1 MPGLVRCRPLLALAA
16 ALCALAI
23 AAAAPPSSPAGD
35 AGGCTPGA
43 NFRPENAAFAA
54 QVVQLV
60 NAHRTAMGLKA
71 LAVSPTL
78 TASATWKARHMA
90 TYNYMAHDD
99 LAPPVARS
107 AGDRIA
113 ACGYKN
119 AGWGENIAA
128 GYPTPAAVVAAWLQ
142 SPGHKAN
149 IENPAFVVTG
159 SGAAAS
165 SNGTLVWAQDF
176 GMTNDSGST
185 PPPAPKT
192 TAGTQSLVL
201 QKLHVTRP
209 AGRVVAHVRA
219 VLSPSG
225 RPLASGQTA
234 CNATLGGH
242 PLRVVVN
249 TLRGGTAT
257 CAWRL
262 ASANHGRVAATI
274 VVHGAARSARTSF
287 VLVQR

>member
-1 MPGLVRCRPLLALAA
+1 V
-16 ALCALAI
+16 CALAI
-23 AAAAPPSSPAGD
+23 AASSPPISPAGGV
-35 AGGCTPGA
+35 GGCTPGS

-60 NAHRTAMGLKA
+60 NQHRASMGLRA

-78 TASATWKARHMA
+78 TASAVWKARHMA
-90 TYNYMAHDD
+90 TYNYMAHEDP
-99 LAPPVARS
+99 APPVARS
-107 AGDRIA
+107 PGDRIA
-113 ACGYKN
+113 ACGYTN

-149 IENPAFVVTG
+149 IENPSFVVTG
-159 SGAAAS
+159 SGAATSA
-165 SNGTLVWAQDF
+165 NGTVVWAQDF
-176 GMTNDSGST
+176 GMANDAGSA
-185 PPPAPKT
+185 PPPAKKP
-192 TAGTQSLVL
+192 AGGAQSLVL
-201 QKLHVTRP
+201 RKLEVTRP

-225 RPLASGQTA
+225 RPVAHGQTGCTA
-234 CNATLGGH
+234 SIGGH

-249 TLRGGTAT
+249 VLRGGTAT
-257 CAWRL
+257 CTWRL
-262 ASANHGRVAATI
+262 ASGNHGRVTATI
-274 VVHGAARSARTSF
+274 VVKSGAGAARTSF

>member
-1 MPGLVRCRPLLALAA
+1 LLCRPLLALAA
-16 ALCALAI
+16 AACALAV
-23 AAAAPPSSPAGD
+23 AAVSPPTSPAGGV
-35 AGGCTPGA
+35 GGCTPAA

-60 NAHRTAMGLKA
+60 NQHRTAMGLKA

-78 TASATWKARHMA
+78 TASAVWKARHMA
-90 TYNYMAHDD
+90 TYNYMAHEDI
-99 LAPPVARS
+99 APPVARS

-113 ACGYKN
+113 ACGYPS

-149 IENPAFVVTG
+149 IENPSFVVTG
-159 SGAAAS
+159 SGAATAA
-165 SNGTLVWAQDF
+165 NGTLVWAQDF
-176 GMTNDSGST
+176 GMSNDAGSA
-185 PPPAPKT
+185 PPAPKKP
-192 TAGTQSLVL
+192 AGAGQSLVL
-201 QKLHVTRP
+201 RKLEVTRP

-225 RPLASGQTA
+225 LPVASGQTA
-234 CNATLGGH
+234 CRASLGGQ

-249 TLRGGTAT
+249 VLRGGTAT
-257 CAWRL
+257 CTWRL
-262 ASANHGRVAATI
+262 ANANHGRVTATI
-274 VVHGAARSARTSF
+274 VVRSAVGAARTSF